1 MDEYKVVFLG
11 SAGVGKSILIN
22 KYNDKYYNNEPL
34 SSYIA
39 SYIVKKMEYK
49 GKEFTFNIWDTPGSE
64 KYRGLVKIFLKDV
77 NIIVLVYDITVKE
90 TFLDLQYWLDHIL
103 ERYPDAFLILVGNK
117 SDLYLKRRIKESDG
131 SKFAKVIHAAFSE
144 INKDYVDEWIL
155 FLDNALL
162 NYIKRNEIR

>member
-39 SYIVKKMEYK
+39 SYIVKKREYK

-64 KYRGLVKIFLKDV
+64 KYRELVKIFLKDV
-77 NIIVLVYDITVKE
+77 NIIVLVYDITAKD
-90 TFLDLQYWLDHIL
+90 TFLELQYWLDHIL

-144 INKDYVDEWIL
+144 INKDYVDDWIL

-162 NYIKRNEIR
+162 NYIKGNEIR

>member
-1 MDEYKVVFLG
+1 MDEYKVVFILG

-64 KYRGLVKIFLKDV
+64 KYRELVKIFLKDV
-77 NIIVLVYDITVKE
+77 KIIVLVYDITVKD
-90 TFLDLQYWLDHIL
+90 TFLDLQYWLDFIL
-103 ERYPDAFLILVGNK
+103 ERAPNAFLILVGNK
-117 SDLYLKRRIKESDG
+117 SDLYLNRKIKESDG
-131 SKFAKVIHAAFSE
+131 SKFAKVINAEFSE
-144 INKDYVDEWIL
+144 IGNDYLDEWNQ

-162 NYIKRNEIR
+162 KYIKIEKI

>member
-1 MDEYKVVFLG
+1 MEGYKVVFLG
-11 SAGVGKSILIN
+11 SSGVGKTILIN
-22 KYNDKYYNNEPL
+22 RYFNKNYQDEPGT
-34 SSYIA
+34 SYSA
-39 SYIVKKMEYK
+39 SFQVKKIEYN
-49 GKEFTFNIWDTPGSE
+49 GKQYIFNIWDTPGSE
-64 KYRGLVKIFLKDV
+64 KYRELVKIFLKDV

-144 INKDYVDEWIL
+144 INKDYVDDWIL

-162 NYIKRNEIR
+162 NYIKGNEIR